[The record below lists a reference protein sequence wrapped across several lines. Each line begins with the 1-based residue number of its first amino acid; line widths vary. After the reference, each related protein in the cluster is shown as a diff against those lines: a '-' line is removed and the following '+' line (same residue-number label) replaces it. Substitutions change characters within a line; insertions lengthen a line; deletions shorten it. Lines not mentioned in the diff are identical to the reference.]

1 MVSFNKKEG
10 ALLVS
15 DQLIVGVSQVI
26 VRHLYIFHSSM
37 MDSLLDDQI
46 VTLYVLSVTFV
57 TLLAFAFDLKFGFPG
72 GLTFKLLSG
81 DTEVAVAS
89 MSQHGLAPSYAVWF
103 LLAFLVGFG
112 IGLESKIQIL
122 SNKIHFS
129 SLQ

>member
-57 TLLAFAFDLKFGFPG
+57 TLLAFAFDFKFGFPG

-81 DTEVAVAS
+81 DMEIAS
-89 MSQHGLAPSYAVWF
+89 MSHHGLAPSYAVWF